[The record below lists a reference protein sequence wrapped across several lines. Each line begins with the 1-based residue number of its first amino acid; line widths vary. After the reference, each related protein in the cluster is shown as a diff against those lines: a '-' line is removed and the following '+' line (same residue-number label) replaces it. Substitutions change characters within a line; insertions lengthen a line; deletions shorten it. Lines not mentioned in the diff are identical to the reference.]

1 MARWTAGKALP
12 PVKKDSIFK
21 DIAFVA
27 AFLLTA
33 TVCRAEDAVIDSLVG
48 RIQVERIGQSAGKT
62 LQKYLADEYR
72 RDCAAAVRKK
82 ADRCQRVRP
91 AYTGATLP
99 RAPGI
104 HPLPREVMDRIGYTP
119 PGAAYLQHGYTVYL
133 VRILNRRVYDHVSV
147 WD

>member
-1 MARWTAGKALP
+1 ME
-12 PVKKDSIFK
+12 KDSIFK
-21 DIAFVA
+21 DIVFVA

-48 RIQVERIGQSAGKT
+48 RIQVERIGQNAEKI
-62 LQKYLADEYR
+62 LQKYLAAEYR
-72 RDCAAAVRKK
+72 RDCAGTARIKTG
-82 ADRCQRVRP
+82 RCQRVRP

-133 VRILNRRVYDHVSV
+133 VRIVNRRVYDHVSV